1 MSLEPLILAPLAV
14 QVHAV
19 SALAAVLIGALVL
32 FRRKGTTLHKLLGR
46 AWVVLML
53 VTATSALWIN
63 EIRLIGPFSPI
74 HLFTLLTYGGV
85 FEGLRHIR
93 RGNIAG
99 HRAAM
104 QSLYFT
110 ALGLAGAFT
119 LLPGRRMNQM
129 LFGPDAGWT
138 PSLVAIGVVLAMVGY
153 GLVRTRTRAQARG
166 RRINGLA

>member
-63 EIRLIGPFSPI
+63 EIELIGPFSPI
-74 HLFTLLTYGGV
+74 HLFSLLTYGGV

-93 RGNIAG
+93 RGNVAG

-104 QSLYFT
+104 QTVYLS

-119 LLPGRRMNQM
+119 LLPGRRMHQV
-129 LFGPDAGWT
+129 LFGPDAGWP
-138 PSLVAIGVVLAMVGY
+138 PSLIAIGAVLAVVGY
-153 GLVRTRTRAQARG
+153 GFMRARG
-166 RRINGLA
+166 QAPGRISGPV